1 METQNLAVASLQ
13 LDPNN
18 PRLPEDIVGSTQSA
32 ILKHLLENE
41 ALEEL
46 AQSMA
51 DSGFFPNDPL
61 IVLRQD
67 GNLRNVVVEG
77 NRRLATLKILLGE
90 EVASGLKLQ
99 SIIDLSS
106 KREISLK
113 SIPCIVVDSRDTVS
127 NYIGF
132 RHIGGLKL
140 WPPEAKARYVWSE
153 IERLVKDGARE
164 PFRDYGR
171 RIGSNAQG
179 VRGDYVA
186 LGILKSAQEEASIK
200 TQALRSGRF
209 GVWKRALNLPGV
221 REFIRLADAQ
231 SYDDVQHA
239 LRGLHFTKLKQII
252 SDLSP
257 SGEGA
262 LPLIRDSRQLDDY
275 GRILKNP
282 IALKV
287 LRKSNDFDAAR
298 QLVVGGFWPE
308 KIEKLVRMMDS
319 LIHEIAHAADDTE
332 LPDDLQAT
340 AEKLASLS
348 RSLLSLVRGRL
359 ATDD

>member
-1 METQNLAVASLQ
+1 MQTQHLDVTSLH
-13 LDPNN
+13 LDPRN
-18 PRLPEDIVGSTQSA
+18 PRLPEGIAGSTQSK

-67 GNLRNVVVEG
+67 GKLRNVVVEG

-90 EVASGLKLQ
+90 EVATGLNLHSTIELSSTRKASLQ
-99 SIIDLSS
+99 SI
-106 KREISLK
+106 
-113 SIPCIVVDSRDTVS
+113 PCVIVDSRDTVS

-140 WPPEAKARYVWSE
+140 WPPEAKARYVFSE
-153 IERLVKDGARE
+153 IERLVKDGVHE

-171 RIGSNAQG
+171 RIGSNALG

-186 LGILKSAQEEASIK
+186 LGVLKSAQQEASIK
-200 TQALRSGRF
+200 THALQSDRF
-209 GVWKRALNLPGV
+209 GVWKRALNLPSV
-221 REFIRLADAQ
+221 REFIGLADAQ
-231 SYDDVQHA
+231 SYLDVRHA
-239 LRGLHFTKLKQII
+239 LSSLNLTHLKQVII
-252 SDLSP
+252 DLSP
-257 SGEGA
+257 GAEGR

-282 IALKV
+282 IAIKV
-287 LRKSNDFDAAR
+287 LRRSKDFDAAR
-298 QLVVGGFWPE
+298 QIVVGGSWPE
-308 KIEKLVRMMDS
+308 KIERLARMMDS
-319 LIHEIAHAADDTE
+319 LVHEIAYASDETDVPE
-332 LPDDLQAT
+332 DLLST
-340 AEKLASLS
+340 AEKLATLSKSLV
-348 RSLLSLVRGRL
+348 SLVRGKL